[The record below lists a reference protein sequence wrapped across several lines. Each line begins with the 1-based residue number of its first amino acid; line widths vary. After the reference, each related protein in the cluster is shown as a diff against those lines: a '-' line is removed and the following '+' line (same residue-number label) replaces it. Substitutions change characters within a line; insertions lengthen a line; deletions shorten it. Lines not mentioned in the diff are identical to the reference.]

1 MWKFLLLVCPS
12 SHAVGQAE
20 YCLRCD
26 GLAGPCMGAAW
37 CCGRSLNRFVLC
49 FGCLRGGNRFTWG
62 YSVFFMQ
69 WEVSGFLGSQG
80 VLLRESGGTTSDRQK
95 ARYRGVS
102 PELGGLP
109 DRGGPSELA
118 IPWSWGCSPELK
130 LLQQIQAPTRSL
142 DLLRQFEHH

>member
-1 MWKFLLLVCPS
+1 MFCVLVAC
-12 SHAVGQAE
+12 VG
-20 YCLRCD
+20 
-26 GLAGPCMGAAW
+26 
-37 CCGRSLNRFVLC
+37 VT
-49 FGCLRGGNRFTWG
+49 RFTWG

-130 LLQQIQAPTRSL
+130 FCNKSRRLAGAWICCDNLSITSKLHRLYSASPTAWDEDGHTSCSASPVM
-142 DLLRQFEHH
+142 